1 MLSRRSFTLSGVSRC
16 RRRAVSKKKSP
27 GFDGYAYVANEA
39 GNAIA
44 VVDLTAFAVA
54 RHISARR
61 LANCGHRPSG
71 AIPRVCAGAQS
82 RERSTKSTRRSSRVV
97 RHVKVGPA
105 LSMRMAGESLWV
117 LGRRSLTQVPVQSF
131 QPSSVLSLPA
141 DAYDFDLVKNHATVS
156 YGPAGSLSIADLKAR
171 TVSAPVKVSDAI
183 GTARF
188 RPDGEGLLIADT
200 AARQLCVMD
209 EHAQVVV
216 KLPLAVRPDNMCFNS
231 DGGQLF
237 ITGEG
242 QDAVVVIFPY
252 YVPQVA
258 ETVLA
263 GHAPAAMAASSTHLF
278 LANPKAGDVTILSI
292 ARRKIVA
299 VTAVGEEPGF
309 IVVTPDDN
317 YALVLNRKSGD
328 MAVIRTAAVATDEAF
343 RRKSAA
349 LFTMIPVGSRP
360 VSAAV
365 KAV

>member
-1 MLSRRSFTLSGVSRC
+1 VLSRRSFTFLGAAVVTAGC
-16 RRRAVSKKKSP
+16 RRKKSP

-54 RHISARR
+54 RHIALDDSPTAILAHPDQPRVYALAPKSGAVYEIDTEKFAISRRVRVGSALAMRMVDGSLWILEHRR
-61 LANCGHRPSG
+61 LIRIPLDSFRP
-71 AIPRVCAGAQS
+71 Q
-82 RERSTKSTRRSSRVV
+82 
-97 RHVKVGPA
+97 PA
-105 LSMRMAGESLWV
+105 LTL
-117 LGRRSLTQVPVQSF
+117 PVE
-131 QPSSVLSLPA
+131 
-141 DAYDFDLVKNHATVS
+141 AYDFDVAKNHATVS
-156 YGPAGSLSIADLKAR
+156 YGPAGSLSIVDLNSR
-171 TVSAPVKVSDAI
+171 GVSTPVKVSDSI
-183 GTARF
+183 GAARF
-188 RPDGEGLLIADT
+188 RPDGDGLLIADT
-200 AARQLCVMD
+200 AARQLCVLD
-209 EHAQVVV
+209 QHAKVVV
-216 KLPLAVRPDNMCFNS
+216 RLPLAVRPDNLCFNQ

-242 QDAVVVIFPY
+242 QDSVVVIFPY

-263 GHAPAAMAASSTHLF
+263 GHAPGAMAASSTHLF
-278 LANPKAGDVTILSI
+278 IANPKAGDVTILSI

-299 VTAVGEEPGF
+299 ATAVGEEPGF

-317 YALVLNRKSGD
+317 YALVLNRNSGD
-328 MAVIRTAAVATDEAF
+328 MAVIRTAALTTDEVF
-343 RRKSAA
+343 KRKSAA